1 MTLASRPRHL
11 SRLAASAAAALLV
24 LAGCTGLDGTGD
36 EGAGSSGGSAGA
48 SDDGGAAAPSATAQA
63 GSALE
68 ELGTSAA
75 ADLPDDPAQDPAYA
89 SYYEQDIEWGACED
103 VAGQDVRCGTL
114 TVPMVWNDPG
124 AGDVEI
130 AVARTEATGER
141 IGTLVS
147 NPGGPGGSGVN
158 FMESLPFMISPEVS
172 SAYDLV
178 SFDPRGVDRSDGIQC
193 LSDAETD
200 EFLAGAT
207 EPGDDAASQFSEQW
221 RPRIAE
227 ACQQSSGEI
236 LPYLD
241 TFSVARDMDVLRAAV
256 GSEQLDYLGYSYGT
270 YLGASYAELYPDRVG
285 HFVLDGA
292 VDPTLTREEYAAGQA
307 EGFEHATEAFLA
319 DCLEQG
325 EGCPFTG
332 SAEEAKQQLLDFF
345 AAVDAD
351 PLGTVDP
358 ERPLTGALARSA
370 VMMVLYE
377 DGNWPAARD
386 ALTSAMSGD
395 GSGLLNLADLSSQRD
410 PEGHYRSNGNFAI
423 AATNCLDRP
432 GAADEAAAQEE
443 AARLTEEFPTFGPM
457 LSRDDCVQW
466 PVPPLREPAPIAA
479 EGAGPIVVIGTTG
492 DPATPYDWAQSLAKQ
507 LDDSVLLTFEGEGHT
522 AYGRSGGCIEEQVDA
537 YLVEDTVPED
547 GLTC

>member
-1 MTLASRPRHL
+1 MTLASRPRRF
-11 SRLAASAAAALLV
+11 SRLAASAAVALLV
-24 LAGCTGLDGTGD
+24 LAGCTGLDGTDG
-36 EGAGSSGGSAGA
+36 EGNGTSEGSTRA
-48 SDDGGAAAPSATAQA
+48 SDGGGDSPETAQDDS
-63 GSALE
+63 GLE

-75 ADLPDDPAQDPAYA
+75 VDLPEDPAHDPAYA
-89 SYYEQDIEWGACED
+89 SYYEQDVEWGTCEG

-114 TVPMVWNDPG
+114 TVPLAWNDPG
-124 AGDVEI
+124 AGDIEI
-130 AVARTEATGER
+130 AVARTEATGEK

-147 NPGGPGGSGVN
+147 NPGGPGGSGVD

-172 SAYDLV
+172 AAYDLV
-178 SFDPRGVDRSDGIQC
+178 GFDPRGVGRSEGITC
-193 LSDAETD
+193 LSDAKTD
-200 EFLAGAT
+200 EYLAGAT
-207 EPGDDAASQFSEQW
+207 EPGNDAATQFSEEW
-221 RPRIAE
+221 RASIAE
-227 ACQQSSGEI
+227 ACQQHSGEV

-241 TFSVARDMDVLRAAV
+241 TFSAARDMDVLRAAV

-292 VDPTLTREEYAAGQA
+292 IDPSLTREQYAAGQA

-332 SAEEAKQQLLDFF
+332 SAGEAKQQLLDFF
-345 AAVDAD
+345 ASVDAD

-358 ERPLTGALARSA
+358 ERPLTGALARA
-370 VMMVLYE
+370 GVMMVLYE

-410 PEGHYRSNGNFAI
+410 AGGHYRGNGTFAM
-423 AATNCLDRP
+423 AAVNCLDRP
-432 GAADEAAAQEE
+432 GAADAAAAQEE
-443 AARLTEEFPTFGPM
+443 AARLSEEFPTFGPM

-479 EGAGPIVVIGTTG
+479 AGTGPIVVIGTTG
-492 DPATPYDWAQSLAKQ
+492 DPATPYPWAQQLAEQ
-507 LDDSVLLTFEGEGHT
+507 LDDSVLLTFEGQGHT

-537 YLVEDTVPED
+537 YLVEDTVPAD

>member
-1 MTLASRPRHL
+1 MTLASRPRRF
-11 SRLAASAAAALLV
+11 SRLAASAAVALLV
-24 LAGCTGLDGTGD
+24 LAGCTGLDGTDG
-36 EGAGSSGGSAGA
+36 EGNGTSEGSTRA
-48 SDDGGAAAPSATAQA
+48 SDGGGDSPETAQDDS
-63 GSALE
+63 GLE

-75 ADLPDDPAQDPAYA
+75 VDLPEDPAHDPAYA
-89 SYYEQDIEWGACED
+89 SYYEQDVEWGTCEG

-114 TVPMVWNDPG
+114 TVPLAWNDPG
-124 AGDVEI
+124 AGDIEI
-130 AVARTEATGER
+130 AVARTEATGEK

-147 NPGGPGGSGVN
+147 NPGGPGGSGVD

-172 SAYDLV
+172 AAYDLV
-178 SFDPRGVDRSDGIQC
+178 GFDPRGVGRSEGITC
-193 LSDAETD
+193 LSDAKTD
-200 EFLAGAT
+200 EYLAGAT
-207 EPGDDAASQFSEQW
+207 EPGNDAATQFSEEW
-221 RPRIAE
+221 RASIAE
-227 ACQQSSGEI
+227 ACQQHSGEV

-241 TFSVARDMDVLRAAV
+241 TFSAARDMDVLRAAV

-292 VDPTLTREEYAAGQA
+292 IDPSLTREQYAAGQA

-332 SAEEAKQQLLDFF
+332 SAGEAKQQLLDFF
-345 AAVDAD
+345 ASVDAD

-358 ERPLTGALARSA
+358 ERPLTGALARA
-370 VMMVLYE
+370 GVMMVLYE

-410 PEGHYRSNGNFAI
+410 AGGHYRGNGTFAM
-423 AATNCLDRP
+423 AAVNCLDRP
-432 GAADEAAAQEE
+432 GAADAAAAQEE
-443 AARLTEEFPTFGPM
+443 AARLSEEFPTFGPM

-466 PVPPLREPAPIAA
+466 PVPPLREPGPIAA
-479 EGAGPIVVIGTTG
+479 AGTGPIVVIGTTG
-492 DPATPYDWAQSLAKQ
+492 DPATPYPWAQQLAEQ
-507 LDDSVLLTFEGEGHT
+507 LDDSVLLTFEGQGHT

-537 YLVEDTVPED
+537 YLVEDTVPAD